1 MERYSKIIDTD
12 KREFVLL
19 IGNGCKWSKCKFCN
33 YHLDRNNIE
42 EEQYQINF
50 RALERVTGEFG
61 VLEAINSGS
70 IFELNE
76 KSFRRLLEVCK
87 ERKIKR
93 LIVESHY
100 MYKSHI
106 MDLKERCSKLGITLQ
121 VKGGVETFDSE
132 FREKILNKGFGYPS
146 LSDLQEVFDIVNL
159 LVGVKGQ
166 TLEQVEDD
174 IKVGMENFDRV
185 CVNLYKEMEDIMP
198 ADEELKRRFM
208 QSIYPT
214 YKDFEN
220 IDILVEN
227 TDFGVGE

>member
-1 MERYSKIIDTD
+1 M
-12 KREFVLL
+12 
-19 IGNGCKWSKCKFCN
+19 
-33 YHLDRNNIE
+33 
-42 EEQYQINF
+42 
-50 RALERVTGEFG
+50 
-61 VLEAINSGS
+61 
-70 IFELNE
+70 
-76 KSFRRLLEVCK
+76 
-87 ERKIKR
+87 
-93 LIVESHY
+93 
-100 MYKSHI
+100 
-106 MDLKERCSKLGITLQ
+106 
-121 VKGGVETFDSE
+121 
-132 FREKILNKGFGYPS
+132 
-146 LSDLQEVFDIVNL
+146 FDIVNL